1 MGCLRRL
8 GCLVLLA
15 LLGGVAWVTSDQW
28 RPLLPVWV
36 PGTLAPR
43 AISSVPYSAWA
54 PVTAAGAA
62 RAERSLAALG
72 DRSALVFTSLHPA
85 EFAGYVVMDL
95 AGRLPPDGDST
106 QAAVIGNQLS
116 IRTSLDIRA
125 LGGSDAWARVAAVIG
140 ARTPLTFAGTFDI
153 VRPGVAEFRVQQLSL
168 HSVPVP
174 EPLIP
179 RVLRKIENGPHPT
192 GVAANALLVNV
203 PPYVAD
209 VRAAGGKILIYKS
222 VP

>member
-8 GCLVLLA
+8 GCLILLA
-15 LLGGVAWVTSDQW
+15 LLVGGAWVTSDRW

-36 PGTLAPR
+36 PGTRAPR
-43 AISSVPYSAWA
+43 AIAGAPDSLWS
-54 PVTAAGAA
+54 PVTAVGAT

-72 DRSALVFTSLHPA
+72 DRSAMVFTSLHPA
-85 EFAGYVVMDL
+85 EFAGYVLMDL

-125 LGGSDAWARVAAVIG
+125 LGGSDAWGPLAAVMG
-140 ARTPLTFAGTFDI
+140 KRAPLVFAGTFDI
-153 VRPGVAEFRVQQLSL
+153 IRPGVAEFRVQQLSL
-168 HSVPVP
+168 HDLPVP
-174 EPLIP
+174 GPLIP
-179 RVLRKIENGPHPT
+179 RVLRKVESGLHPT
-192 GVAANALLVNV
+192 GIAANALLVNV
-203 PPYVAD
+203 PSYVAD
-209 VRAAGGKILIYKS
+209 IRATGGKILIYKS